1 MIRRPPRYTRTCT
14 LFPYTALFR
23 SAGLSLGDVHETAVH
38 ARRHCDRIQRAKLD
52 RFDLP
57 VDLPFEPPL
66 AGDRD
71 ERLVGVVIVH
81 QRALADRAFGVAN
94 IESFLDADACERG
107 GLSAHRRDDAVVTFR
122 RLKAE

>member
-1 MIRRPPRYTRTCT
+1 MRISDWSSDVCSSD
-14 LFPYTALFR
+14 LCDDAHEQMSL
-23 SAGLSLGDVHETAVH
+23 AGLSLGDVHETAVH

-107 GLSAHRRDDAVVTFR
+107 GLSAERKSVV
-122 RLKAE
+122 